1 MISFKS
7 SAEGL
12 ALPPNTANKYAATT
26 FISGQSHEKSQ
37 PITIKHTHTHTQRIL
52 EVEIWMERMLG
63 TLKEFVKQRL
73 RLVCYAQ
80 GCTEVEDGVN
90 KQEATENDFHGLLE
104 RLDEGHV

>member
-1 MISFKS
+1 
-7 SAEGL
+7 
-12 ALPPNTANKYAATT
+12 
-26 FISGQSHEKSQ
+26 
-37 PITIKHTHTHTQRIL
+37 
-52 EVEIWMERMLG
+52 MERMLG

-90 KQEATENDFHGLLE
+90 KQEATENDFHGLLK